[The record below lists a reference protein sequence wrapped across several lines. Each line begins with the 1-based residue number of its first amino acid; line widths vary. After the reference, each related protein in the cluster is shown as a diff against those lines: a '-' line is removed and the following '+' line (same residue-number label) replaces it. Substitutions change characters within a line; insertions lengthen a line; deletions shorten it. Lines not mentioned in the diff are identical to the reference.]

1 MAYDKKYDWKNYRD
15 KKGFP
20 YSGTKD
26 PLYIKERRELFIENG
41 NGWWVNPTKE
51 RKRRLIKWIYAIIT
65 CLDCSFFLQL

>member
-41 NGWWVNPTKE
+41 NGWCVNPTKE
-51 RKRRLIKWIYAIIT
+51 RKRR
-65 CLDCSFFLQL
+65 